1 MPKNWWQSRI
11 FWLNVIAVLIV
22 IVQAIQQEAWINP
35 EYQVLI
41 LAVLNAIMRFLTSQP
56 IAGTPSAKAT
66 KESQR
71 DWRNQTMIDLIQ
83 LVGSLGVGAVF
94 GLIVFLIYRQEK
106 RATEKRLTK
115 LLEEDQ
121 ESRQANTEA
130 LTELSTLV
138 KRLNGR
144 LK

>member
-1 MPKNWWQSRI
+1 
-11 FWLNVIAVLIV
+11 
-22 IVQAIQQEAWINP
+22 
-35 EYQVLI
+35 
-41 LAVLNAIMRFLTSQP
+41 
-56 IAGTPSAKAT
+56 
-66 KESQR
+66 
-71 DWRNQTMIDLIQ
+71 MIDLIQ

>member
-66 KESQR
+66 KES
-71 DWRNQTMIDLIQ
+71 
-83 LVGSLGVGAVF
+83 
-94 GLIVFLIYRQEK
+94 
-106 RATEKRLTK
+106 
-115 LLEEDQ
+115 
-121 ESRQANTEA
+121 
-130 LTELSTLV
+130 
-138 KRLNGR
+138 
-144 LK
+144 